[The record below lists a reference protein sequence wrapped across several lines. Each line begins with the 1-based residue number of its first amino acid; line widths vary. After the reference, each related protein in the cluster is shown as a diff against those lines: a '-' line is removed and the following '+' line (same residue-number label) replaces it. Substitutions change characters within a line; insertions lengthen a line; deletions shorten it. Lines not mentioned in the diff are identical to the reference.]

1 MILVTGLKSVM
12 DSKFVHDLKP
22 TSRVLIN
29 DLNYDGITHQ
39 NGNEGIY
46 HEPWNLLHHI

>member
-22 TSRVLIN
+22 MSRVLIN
-29 DLNYDGITHQ
+29 DLNYDGITE
-39 NGNEGIY
+39 NEGIY